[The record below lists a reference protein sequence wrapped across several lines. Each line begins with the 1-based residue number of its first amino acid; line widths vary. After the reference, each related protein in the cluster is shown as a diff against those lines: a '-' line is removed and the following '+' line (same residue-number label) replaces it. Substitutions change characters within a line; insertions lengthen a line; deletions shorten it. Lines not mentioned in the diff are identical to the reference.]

1 MHKLG
6 MGLRYACIMSF
17 LMFVDL
23 FHVAGK
29 CGMIFR
35 IGFGSH
41 EILRSEGLLE
51 RAVFFFFIGN
61 RQISLKTQRH
71 P

>member
-1 MHKLG
+1 MPKLG
-6 MGLRYACIMSF
+6 MGSRYACIMS

-29 CGMIFR
+29 CWMIFR
-35 IGFGSH
+35 IGFWSH

-51 RAVFFFFIGN
+51 RAFY
-61 RQISLKTQRH
+61 L
-71 P
+71 

>member
-23 FHVAGK
+23 FHIAGESV
-29 CGMIFR
+29 G
-35 IGFGSH
+35 
-41 EILRSEGLLE
+41 
-51 RAVFFFFIGN
+51 
-61 RQISLKTQRH
+61 
-71 P
+71 